1 MALFGTDGI
10 RGRFGDFLNEELAER
25 VAFAAGQLIPAH
37 SRVIVGRDTRSSGI
51 FLERAI
57 VSGFI
62 KCGHEVTQ
70 VGVIPTPGL
79 AYLALEPGVELA
91 VMITASH
98 NPAFDNGIK
107 IFGHDGMKIPDS
119 LELEI
124 ESWVNSTE
132 EVPNTPTGLVI
143 DDDEAIGRYARH
155 LKESIKT
162 PLTGMKIAIDCAH
175 GSASAIAPRLLE
187 ELGAEVHAMGNSP
200 DGHNIN
206 DGVGSTHLEA
216 IIELVQKSGADL
228 GIAHDGDADRA
239 LLVDRKGRII
249 DGDHILAIL
258 AISMARSGELNSD
271 TVVTTVMSNLG
282 FHKAMS
288 AAGISVEV
296 TAVGDRFVLERI
308 NERHLALG
316 GEQSGHIIIRK
327 LATTGDGILTALS
340 ILALVASK
348 SVSASGLAEVFT
360 SYPQVLVNVLVV
372 SKTAALS
379 DQVILGAINDAEREL
394 GSEGRL
400 LVRASG
406 TEDLVRVMAEA
417 DTIERAQE
425 AVDSLVALIASRHGA
440 SIQEPR

>member
-10 RGRFGDFLNEELAER
+10 RGRFGDFLTEELAER

-37 SRVIVGRDTRSSGI
+37 SKVIIGRDTRSSGLL
-51 FLERAI
+51 LERAI
-57 VSGFI
+57 ASGFI

-70 VGVIPTPGL
+70 VGIIPTPGL

-98 NPAFDNGIK
+98 NPASDNGIK

-119 LELEI
+119 LEHEI
-124 ESWVNSTE
+124 ESWVNSTA
-132 EVPNTPTGLVI
+132 VVSNAATGSSLTDV
-143 DDDEAIGRYARH
+143 EAIERYALH
-155 LKESIKT
+155 LRESIDT

-175 GSASAIAPRLLE
+175 GSASAIAPRILE
-187 ELGAEVHAMGNSP
+187 ELGAEVYAMGNAP
-200 DGHNIN
+200 DGQNIN
-206 DGVGSTHLEA
+206 AGVGSTHLEA
-216 IIELVQKSGADL
+216 IIELVERSGADL

-239 LLVDRKGRII
+239 LLVDREGRII
-249 DGDHILAIL
+249 DGDHILANL
-258 AISMARSGELNSD
+258 AISMARSGELSAN

-282 FHKAMS
+282 FHKAMA

-296 TAVGDRFVLERI
+296 TAVGDRYVLERI

-340 ILALVASK
+340 ILALVAKRQVLLSE
-348 SVSASGLAEVFT
+348 LAEVFT
-360 SYPQVLVNVLVV
+360 SYPQVLVNVPVA
-372 SKTAALS
+372 SKAQALA
-379 DQVILGAINDAEREL
+379 DPIVRHAIAEAEQRL

-417 DTIERAQE
+417 DTIERARE
-425 AVDSLVALIASRHGA
+425 TVDSLVALITSRHGA
-440 SIQEPR
+440 